1 MIHLAVNFDMID
13 EILTTSL
20 VKNLMLP
27 AKDTPLIFTESSVHN
42 KEMRLKLTEYLFEKF
57 KVPALFLCKDSVLS
71 SFACGR
77 STAIVL
83 DSGYQTT
90 TATPVHDGYA
100 LQKCILKHNIGGA
113 TISKNFSDWIAND
126 QKQEIKPRF
135 TFKRK
140 FQNIDGQESF
150 TTHAVEAP
158 NVDPTYYKWSQMQII
173 NELKEE
179 LLEVSTNVIDGMG
192 SAPQLR
198 S

>member
-1 MIHLAVNFDMID
+1 MYSNDLMAVNFDMLD

-42 KEMRLKLTEYLFEKF
+42 KDMRLKLTEYLFDKF

-100 LQKCILKHNIGGA
+100 LQKCILKNNIGGA
-113 TISKNFSDWIAND
+113 TITKNFCDWIAND
-126 QKQEIKPRF
+126 QKQEVKPRF

-140 FQNIDGQESF
+140 FQSVDG
-150 TTHAVEAP
+150 
-158 NVDPTYYKWSQMQII
+158 
-173 NELKEE
+173 
-179 LLEVSTNVIDGMG
+179 
-192 SAPQLR
+192 
-198 S
+198 